1 MLKQALA
8 LGFGCVLAACGG
20 SSDSPAGAGGTGNT
34 AGLANSGGTASAGR
48 PGAGAGGAGGAGASG
63 GGASGAGAS
72 GAGSAG
78 SAGSPSAGSSG
89 SSAVGAPGTMTEVQA
104 IFEGRCVL
112 CHDSTKFGIPAYPQ
126 LSLTAGN
133 ANAALV
139 SQQAHEVCGG
149 TLVVPGNPDQSY
161 LIHKL
166 SDATPCEGGRMPRAY
181 EIGTVPPLTVEQM
194 ATIRSWISDGAKP

>member
-48 PGAGAGGAGGAGASG
+48 PGAGAGGASG

-89 SSAVGAPGTMTEVQA
+89 SSGVGAPGTMTEVQA
-104 IFEGRCVL
+104 IFDGRCVL